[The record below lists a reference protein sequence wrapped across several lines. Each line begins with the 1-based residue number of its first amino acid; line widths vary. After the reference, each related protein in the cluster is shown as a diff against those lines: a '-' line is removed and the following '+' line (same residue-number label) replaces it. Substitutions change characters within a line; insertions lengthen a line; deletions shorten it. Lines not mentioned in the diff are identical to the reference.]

1 MICKNCSNSFEDSL
15 PFCPECGERAEANKS
30 EGTNENLNVNTSQ
43 GDFEDIFSDSSK
55 QKAFQQAAT
64 ESVSEE
70 TAEEKADISADEN
83 TEQAEEVLEE
93 KAEETAEETSDEI
106 SEEVSEETTEETPE
120 TQGTETET
128 EETTKTE
135 ASAQSEH
142 EEPEAE
148 PKDEEVSD
156 KADNNQIQ
164 AREIKPRPVRRT
176 APQQQIRTKQSA
188 KAAPKRMKPARARKE
203 TKQEKKAHRVILITS
218 SVMAV
223 LLCVLSVIG
232 LFTDVFKKD
241 DAIKAVGISVLT
253 AQEQQLLE
261 NGVSKLYT
269 VLQGKEYEQ
278 GTVSAEDI
286 LHSLSVGKEGGV
298 FKYLDGKAEYVT
310 ENSDPALRY
319 KRNSEEQT
327 ETVSPYTTTAETQT
341 GDYEYYTVKKADM
354 SKVLQD
360 LGVKED
366 LTVNCEHCYLYG
378 DYYYFAP
385 SEDTTSFKQYS
396 VKIKS
401 SKRMQDGGYYAVC
414 TYGSSDEVYVTAYKN
429 QSDEGEI
436 LWDIKSVKNEPVF
449 DQLGNIIDYTEDGDI
464 SFEMKR
470 TVIEGYL
477 DDGETLFCEYV
488 IEYPFFMGETQ
499 GEVNLN
505 TLFASAVANYTSQ
518 SESAKKLY
526 KEYKKQ
532 GYDVSELPLQVY
544 FRAEVTYNGEDYIGI
559 KSVIS
564 ESAKIPVEKQEE
576 TTSSYSYNYNEPTPE
591 SVTLGSKTVEGY
603 TVDLQTGDY
612 VNKDIFVG
620 KDYLDV
626 QEIIYRIYN
635 SYDYSTVLSGDE
647 QYIYD
652 NVPYDTAETGK
663 AFYENGAS
671 ALSEDGYMFFKVN
684 EVGVVEEVVIPN
696 DVLSKL
702 TQ

>member
-1 MICKNCSNSFEDSL
+1 MICKNCSNSFDDSL
-15 PFCPECGERAEANKS
+15 PFCPECGESAEEKGSEDANES
-30 EGTNENLNVNTSQ
+30 LNVNTSQ

-55 QKAFQQAAT
+55 QKAFQVNSSEIPSQELNEEAAEETT
-64 ESVSEE
+64 ESEIAEETKEQAEEASEETAREASEE
-70 TAEEKADISADEN
+70 TAEETKE
-83 TEQAEEVLEE
+83 TE
-93 KAEETAEETSDEI
+93 KAES
-106 SEEVSEETTEETPE
+106 
-120 TQGTETET
+120 ET
-128 EETTKTE
+128 EETKETE
-135 ASAQSEH
+135 NSVLSE
-142 EEPEAE
+142 ES
-148 PKDEEVSD
+148 KDEAPQEDEEADVQTVQKKEV
-156 KADNNQIQ
+156 
-164 AREIKPRPVRRT
+164 KPRPVRR
-176 APQQQIRTKQSA
+176 AAVQPVRARENA
-188 KAAPKRMKPARARKE
+188 KAAPKRMKQTRVRKE
-203 TKQEKKAHRVILITS
+203 TAQEKRAHKAILITS

-232 LFTDVFKKD
+232 LFTDVFKED
-241 DAIKAVGISVLT
+241 EEIKAVGISVLT
-253 AQEQQLLE
+253 EQEQQLLE

-269 VLQGKEYEQ
+269 ALQGKEYEQ
-278 GTVSAEDI
+278 GKVSAEDI
-286 LHSLSVGKEGGV
+286 LHSLSVGKENGV
-298 FKYLDGKAEYVT
+298 FKYLGGKAEYVT
-310 ENSDPALRY
+310 ENADPALRY
-319 KRNSEEQT
+319 KRKSEEQT
-327 ETVSPYTTTAETQT
+327 EPLGSYTANTEAET
-341 GDYEYYTVKKADM
+341 GDYEYYTVKRADM
-354 SKVLQD
+354 SKTLQN

-378 DYYYFAP
+378 DCYYFAP
-385 SEDTTSFKQYS
+385 SEETAAFKQYS

-414 TYGSSDEVYVTAYKN
+414 NYGSNDEVYVTAYKN
-429 QSDEGEI
+429 QSEDGEI
-436 LWDIKSVKNEPVF
+436 FWDIKSVKNEPVF
-449 DQLGNIIDYTEDGDI
+449 DQLGKIIDYTEDGDR

-488 IEYPFFMGETQ
+488 IEYPVFTGETQ
-499 GEVNLN
+499 GEINLN

-518 SESAKKLY
+518 SESANKLY

-532 GYDVSELPLQVY
+532 GYDVKELPLQVY
-544 FRAEVTYNGEDYIGI
+544 FRAEVTYNGENYIGI

-564 ESAKIPVEKQEE
+564 ESAKIPTEKQEE
-576 TTSSYSYNYNEPTPE
+576 TTTAYSYTYTEPTPE
-591 SVTLGSKTVEGY
+591 SVTLGAKTVEGY

-612 VNKDIFVG
+612 VNKDVFIG

-635 SYDYSTVLSGDE
+635 SYDYNTVLSGDE

-671 ALSEDGYMFFKVN
+671 VLTENGYMFFKVN

-696 DVLSKL
+696 EALSKL